1 MKILKKITVGS
12 INGVR
17 GGFVAREL
25 FNINSDGTSAKTR
38 VTVMTVIGI
47 ADGFKEK
54 TSENMGTSY
63 GFTGQFKAINKD
75 GVPCVGPVLY
85 LPEPAQSLIK
95 QSLEGGALSVDIGF
109 VVDAIRNDTSIKGYD
124 FELMPLEAPK
134 SSSALEAL
142 EARMLGHDKAPE
154 ATAEAEHHHEEPTP
168 AKQAAKRK

>member
-25 FNINSDGTSAKTR
+25 FGINQDGSCANTR
-38 VTVMTVIGI
+38 VTLMTVIGI

-75 GVPCVGPVLY
+75 GEHCVGPVLY

-124 FELMPLEAPK
+124 FELKPLEAPK

-142 EARMLGHDKAPE
+142 EARMLGYE
-154 ATAEAEHHHEEPTP
+154 TASEVEHHHEEPAP

>member
-25 FNINSDGTSAKTR
+25 FNINSDGTSDKTR
-38 VTVMTVIGI
+38 VTLMTVIGI

-75 GVPCVGPVLY
+75 GEHCVGPVLY

-124 FELMPLEAPK
+124 FELKPLEAPK

-142 EARMLGHDKAPE
+142 EARMLGYE
-154 ATAEAEHHHEEPTP
+154 TASEAEHHHEEPAP
-168 AKQAAKRK
+168 AKQAARRK